1 LHSIEK
7 ATEKPYPVHVKF
19 DTGMNRLGFPVED
32 ADALVQYFKKS
43 KLRLEGILT
52 HLHSA
57 EDAGHFFGET
67 FKQLTLFRGLEEKF
81 VEFKCASHVLNSAGL
96 LNFIHHQGQK
106 LPHHISS
113 QQGARPGISLY
124 GLSSLESPPMALKP
138 VMSLRSRILK
148 YKKIKKGE
156 GVSYSVTWKA
166 PQESIIAVVPMGYAD
181 GYRRSL
187 SNKGRVLFR
196 GKMAPVV
203 GTVCMDYF
211 MIDLTAHIQNESLDN
226 LGPEE
231 VTLWGEDSLGNSLSV
246 KDLAKDAGSISWE
259 MLTGVSDRVPR
270 IFQQGELS

>member
-1 LHSIEK
+1 MGPDQFFCPMIKANAYGHGDVQVAACLEKEGIKYLGVALVEEGIHLREKGCRANLLFFAGFSANSAPDIIAHQLTPVLSTWGQLHSIEK

-81 VEFKCASHVLNSAGL
+81 AEFKCASHVLNSAGL

-124 GLSSLESPPMALKP
+124 G
-138 VMSLRSRILK
+138 R
-148 YKKIKKGE
+148 
-156 GVSYSVTWKA
+156 
-166 PQESIIAVVPMGYAD
+166 
-181 GYRRSL
+181 
-187 SNKGRVLFR
+187 
-196 GKMAPVV
+196 
-203 GTVCMDYF
+203 
-211 MIDLTAHIQNESLDN
+211 
-226 LGPEE
+226 
-231 VTLWGEDSLGNSLSV
+231 
-246 KDLAKDAGSISWE
+246 
-259 MLTGVSDRVPR
+259 
-270 IFQQGELS
+270 

>member
-1 LHSIEK
+1 
-7 ATEKPYPVHVKF
+7 
-19 DTGMNRLGFPVED
+19 
-32 ADALVQYFKKS
+32 
-43 KLRLEGILT
+43 
-52 HLHSA
+52 
-57 EDAGHFFGET
+57 
-67 FKQLTLFRGLEEKF
+67 
-81 VEFKCASHVLNSAGL
+81 
-96 LNFIHHQGQK
+96 
-106 LPHHISS
+106 
-113 QQGARPGISLY
+113 
-124 GLSSLESPPMALKP
+124 
-138 VMSLRSRILK
+138 LK

-196 GKMAPVV
+196 GKIAPVV